1 VNAQAGETR
10 TGASTITQQLVK
22 NVLLTDEEQ
31 QQSYQRKIKEAV
43 IAQQLTEEYS
53 KEKIL
58 ELYLND
64 NNYGDRN
71 YGIQA
76 AAQGYFGVDAKD
88 VSLNQATLLAGLPQS
103 PTTYNLR
110 DHVDGDV
117 LRGVQ
122 LKPGWLNPARD
133 LPNGT
138 TPPRARQIDVLRR
151 MVDNRMLTEREA
163 REVVAQDVQLV
174 PRRDIE
180 NLQLKQQAPHFID
193 FVQEQLENDPEL
205 GPILQEQ
212 GGLAITTT
220 IDLRINNLVQQ
231 EVRDGIDALRSRNAN
246 NAAVVVQQPNTG
258 QILAMVGSVDYNA
271 STPTDTPGEEGNVV
285 DGEVN
290 VATRER
296 QPGSALKPFVYLTS
310 LLDNQATPGSI
321 YWDVDTRFAQIAG
334 ASDANINSCV
344 PEGVYW
350 YCPKNYDRRWHGP
363 LRMRDALANSLN
375 IPAVLAMK
383 ANGVQRTIDVLHA
396 AGITG
401 LQRTGQY
408 GLALSLG
415 GGEVKLLDLTTAYN
429 TLANDGNYIATTPIL
444 KITDRNGNVLREA
457 KPTPQRRFDA
467 AKVALI
473 RDFMDD
479 DAARTPIF
487 GPNNNLV
494 LSRPSPVKTG
504 TTNDYRDGWAMG
516 FTPYV
521 TVGVWTG
528 NNNNEPI
535 NSAGGVD
542 TGGRIWNSIMERM
555 FDTPE
560 IDGFLRDGT
569 RIPLEFPELETY
581 GLVQQRV
588 CSVGTA
594 FGRRTTEW
602 FTEEMLEN
610 QAGTTECGLYR
621 TIRAVQT
628 ADGSVCLPRQ
638 GVNYGSA
645 LTEVRVWNVPKPTD
659 DTRIVGSYSSGTGTS
674 AAPQNVCAAN
684 VQLEQPKPSAT
695 PRPSASAAPTTP
707 RTSPAPG
714 QSQPAPS
721 VAPQPKPPAPVPSAP
736 PVPAPSVPPASV
748 PPAPAPSVPPAP
760 APSAPPVQ
768 P

>member
-1 VNAQAGETR
+1 
-10 TGASTITQQLVK
+10 
-22 NVLLTDEEQ
+22 
-31 QQSYQRKIKEAV
+31 
-43 IAQQLTEEYS
+43 
-53 KEKIL
+53 
-58 ELYLND
+58 
-64 NNYGDRN
+64 
-71 YGIQA
+71 
-76 AAQGYFGVDAKD
+76 
-88 VSLNQATLLAGLPQS
+88 
-103 PTTYNLR
+103 
-110 DHVDGDV
+110 
-117 LRGVQ
+117 
-122 LKPGWLNPARD
+122 
-133 LPNGT
+133 
-138 TPPRARQIDVLRR
+138 
-151 MVDNRMLTEREA
+151 
-163 REVVAQDVQLV
+163 
-174 PRRDIE
+174 
-180 NLQLKQQAPHFID
+180 
-193 FVQEQLENDPEL
+193 
-205 GPILQEQ
+205 
-212 GGLAITTT
+212 
-220 IDLRINNLVQQ
+220 
-231 EVRDGIDALRSRNAN
+231 
-246 NAAVVVQQPNTG
+246 
-258 QILAMVGSVDYNA
+258 
-271 STPTDTPGEEGNVV
+271 
-285 DGEVN
+285 
-290 VATRER
+290 
-296 QPGSALKPFVYLTS
+296 
-310 LLDNQATPGSI
+310 
-321 YWDVDTRFAQIAG
+321 
-334 ASDANINSCV
+334 
-344 PEGVYW
+344 VYW

-695 PRPSASAAPTTP
+695 PRPSASVAPTTP

-736 PVPAPSVPPASV
+736 PVPAPSAPPASV